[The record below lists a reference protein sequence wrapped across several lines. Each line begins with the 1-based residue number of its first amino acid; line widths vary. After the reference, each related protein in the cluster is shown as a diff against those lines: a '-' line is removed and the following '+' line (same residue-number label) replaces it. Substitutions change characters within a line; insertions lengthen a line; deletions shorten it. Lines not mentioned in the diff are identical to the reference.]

1 LNGLG
6 GKMIE
11 WFKLHGGRIVVVII
25 LGSIIYFTLQKVIP
39 RFIGRTVRMRMK
51 RKPEIEIQ
59 KRSRTISNVI
69 TSTIGIMIGIVVLF
83 TILAEVGINIGPA
96 LASLGILGLA
106 ISFGAQSLIKDL
118 INGIFILV
126 ENQYG
131 VGDVIRVGDIAGL
144 VEEVNLRRTILRDLD
159 GAVHYIPNNE
169 INIVTNLTKEY
180 SRVNMNVSVAY
191 KEDLDKVIKIINRV
205 CSNLSDDKDWKDKII
220 KSPQVLRVNALGESG
235 IEIKIVGDT
244 LPLAQWDIMG
254 ELRKRIKK
262 EFDKENIEIPFPHM
276 KVYFANRP
284 DSKTRAL
291 KN

>member
-1 LNGLG
+1 
-6 GKMIE
+6 
-11 WFKLHGGRIVVVII
+11 
-25 LGSIIYFTLQKVIP
+25 
-39 RFIGRTVRMRMK
+39 MRMK
-51 RKPEIEIQ
+51 SKPEVEMQ

-69 TSTIGIMIGIVVLF
+69 TSTIGIVIGIVVLF
-83 TILAEVGINIGPA
+83 TILAEVGINIAPA

-106 ISFGAQSLIKDL
+106 VSFGAQSLIKDL

-169 INIVTNLTKEY
+169 IGIVTNLTKEY
-180 SRVNMNVSVAY
+180 SRVNMNITVAY
-191 KEDLDKVIKIINRV
+191 REDLDKVIKVINRV
-205 CSNLSDDKDWKDKII
+205 CRDMANEKDWKDKII
-220 KSPQVLRVNALGESG
+220 KLPQVLRVNNLGESG

-276 KVYFANRP
+276 KVYFVDRP
-284 DSKTRAL
+284 DSKTRDL